1 MNFKKFLAPVMSC
14 CCVASSLVSAVKA
27 DKEENNHTLTVS
39 VFAKDGQVK
48 EEIKNCPPHL
58 MFGHC
63 NVCNKMVWAN
73 EKAIC
78 LYGDEN
84 LSFFNF
90 FNLEQR
96 EIIER
101 ARLKLPGGDALN
113 NVYCEKCYNKLS
125 DEEKKQSRLI
135 IEDTTDWKTKHKDN
149 IKLGLCVGL
158 PVLAYLTIMVGAGL
172 YVKSFENSYSGDF
185 NFYVD
190 DISEKF

>member
-1 MNFKKFLAPVMSC
+1 MSFKKFLAPVMSC

-27 DKEENNHTLTVS
+27 DKEENNHTLTVL
-39 VFAKDGQVK
+39 VFAKDGEAK
-48 EEIKNCPPHL
+48 EEIKNCPPYL

-63 NVCNKMVWAN
+63 NDCKKKVWAN

-78 LYGDEN
+78 LCGDEN

-90 FNLEQR
+90 FNEFKD

-101 ARLKLPGGDALN
+101 ARLKLPGGDALG
-113 NVYCEKCYNKLS
+113 VYCEKCYNKLS
-125 DEEKKQSRLI
+125 DEKKKQSRFI

-185 NFYVD
+185 NFYD
-190 DISEKF
+190 DDVSEKF